1 MADPPLGSNER
12 AYNDGYAAAQK
23 EIERLKAAL
32 QQIIDE
38 CDGPHTAAGEI
49 ARCALE
55 EKWKGAQTNHPHLL
69 TEPADEIERL
79 REENE
84 RLREALA
91 GRLRAALATER
102 ARADQ

>member
-1 MADPPLGSNER
+1 MTKILEHALRCSCQIVNMVSAECVRLGKCKERGKRLMADPL
-12 AYNDGYAAAQK
+12 
-23 EIERLKAAL
+23 I
-32 QQIIDE
+32 
-38 CDGPHTAAGEI
+38 
-49 ARCALE
+49 
-55 EKWKGAQTNHPHLL
+55 
-69 TEPADEIERL
+69 EPADEIERL